1 MEKIIQESLERY
13 DFKNP
18 KLEFIRHNENIT
30 YKVLDELNTYVL
42 RVHKPI
48 EGFSLGIHQRD
59 QEIFKYI
66 ESEMQLIDYAKRC
79 MNTPIQK
86 PVKNKMGEFV
96 SVLQDGTCV
105 TVLEWVQG
113 DTINNIPM
121 TETIGKTIGT
131 MIAELHKCF
140 NELENNEDNRP
151 VKNVLNHDIKR
162 YMYDQKMLD
171 VIEVELSLIVRD
183 GLMEKDKV
191 DIMKDAVRVIKG
203 IMDELDEMQ
212 NMSGIV
218 HADLSPS
225 NLIFS
230 NEKIVPIDF
239 SLSGYGFYYMDI
251 GLIVS
256 QYKDN
261 NIKRSIVSGYEETM
275 QKEIPLRYIEAFIA
289 LGVILFIVCQYDKV
303 RTQDWFDG
311 AVKRWCETIFNP
323 LINGKS
329 FVYESNQ

>member
-1 MEKIIQESLERY
+1 LEKIIQESLERY

-151 VKNVLNHDIKR
+151 VRSVLNHDIKR

-203 IMDELDEMQ
+203 IMDELEEMQ

-256 QYKDN
+256 QYKDHK
-261 NIKRSIVSGYEETM
+261 IKKSIVSGYEELM
-275 QKEIPLRYIEAFIA
+275 QKEVPLRYIEAFIA
-289 LGVILFIVCQYDKV
+289 LGVILFIACQHDKV

-323 LINGKS
+323 LINEKS
-329 FVYESNQ
+329 FVYE